1 MKNDNGINGDGER
14 GELLSVVVPAF
25 NEEKSLVALHES
37 LSRVIDTLS
46 LDVEIIYVNDGS
58 TDDTLPLLRRL
69 RGRDERVG
77 IVHLSRNFGK
87 EIASTAGLDHA
98 RGDAVIL
105 MDADLQH
112 PPEMIPAFVEQWRA
126 GYDVVYARRET
137 RDDES
142 RLKKLLVQGFYF
154 CIKKASRVQIPEG
167 ASDYRLLSR
176 RAVDSLS
183 RCRERRRFMK
193 GLFAW
198 IGYPQKSIPYVPHA
212 RHSGATKWSYW
223 DLWTFALE
231 GITSFTTAPL
241 KAATYVGLFAAIG
254 AFIHAAI
261 IVYRTLSYGDPV
273 AGFPSLI
280 VVISFLGGI
289 QLITLGVIGEYLGR
303 MFEESKQ
310 RPLYIV
316 EEFAPSCQSQSLP
329 AEPYPV
335 YWANVNH

>member
-1 MKNDNGINGDGER
+1 MKKEDGTNGDGER
-14 GELLSVVVPAF
+14 SELLSVVVPAY
-25 NEEKSLVALHES
+25 NEQEALMALHES
-37 LSRVIDTLS
+37 LTQVVETLP
-46 LDVEIIYVNDGS
+46 LKAEIIYVNDGS

-69 RGRDERVG
+69 KDVDERVG

-112 PPEMIPAFVEQWRA
+112 PPEMIPDFVEQWKA

-142 RLKKLLVQGFYF
+142 RLKKLLVQVFYF
-154 CIKKASRVQIPEG
+154 CVKKASQVQIPEG
-167 ASDYRLLSR
+167 TSDYRLLSR
-176 RAVDSLS
+176 RAVDALS
-183 RCRERRRFMK
+183 RCRERHRFMK

-198 IGYPQKSIPYVPHA
+198 IGYPQKSIPYVPNA
-212 RHSGATKWSYW
+212 RHSGETKWSYW

-241 KAATYVGLFAAIG
+241 KAATYLGLLTATT
-254 AFIHAAI
+254 AFIHAAV
-261 IVYRTLSYGDPV
+261 IVYRTFLYGDPV
-273 AGFPSLI
+273 AGFPSLM
-280 VVISFLGGI
+280 VVISFLGGV

-316 EEFAPSCQSQSLP
+316 EEFVPSSRSQSAA
-329 AEPYPV
+329 AEPYP
-335 YWANVNH
+335 YWSNVNQ

>member
-1 MKNDNGINGDGER
+1 MKNEDGRNGYGER
-14 GELLSVVVPAF
+14 GELLSVVVPAY
-25 NEEKSLVALHES
+25 NEQDSLMALHES
-37 LSRVIDTLS
+37 LTEVIDTLPFQA
-46 LDVEIIYVNDGS
+46 EIIYVNDGS
-58 TDDTLPLLRRL
+58 TDGTLPMLRRL
-69 RGRDERVG
+69 KEADERVG

-112 PPEMIPAFVEQWRA
+112 PPEMIPDFVEQWKA

-137 RDDES
+137 RNDES
-142 RLKKLLVQGFYF
+142 RLKKLLVQAFYF
-154 CIKKASRVQIPEG
+154 CIKKASQVQVPEG
-167 ASDYRLLSR
+167 TSDYRLLSR
-176 RAVDSLS
+176 RAVDTLS

-198 IGYPQKSIPYVPHA
+198 IGYPQKSIPYVPKA

-231 GITSFTTAPL
+231 GITSFTIAPL
-241 KAATYVGLFAAIG
+241 KAATYVGLLAATG

-261 IVYRTLSYGDPV
+261 IVYRTLLYGEPV

-280 VVISFLGGI
+280 VLISFLGGI

-316 EEFAPSCQSQSLP
+316 EQFLPSSRSPSAP
-329 AEPYPV
+329 AECHPH
-335 YWANVNH
+335 WTSVNS